1 MQAQDRDA
9 EPGGTAGVVRR
20 LDQLGRVVVP
30 AELRR
35 ALGIRHGDLI
45 ETRMENGRV
54 VIRKFE
60 PDCTFCGG
68 AVKLVELH
76 DKHVCSDCVHA
87 LFEETMRA
95 RRDEAGVRR
104 VEPRFEAAVSMR

>member
-1 MQAQDRDA
+1 MQAQERD
-9 EPGGTAGVVRR
+9 EFPGGSGGVVRR

-30 AELRR
+30 AELRK

-68 AVKLVELH
+68 AADLVELRE
-76 DKHVCSDCVHA
+76 KHVCNDCVRA

-95 RRDEAGVRR
+95 PRDEAPVRR
-104 VEPRFEAAVSMR
+104 VEPRFEAATSMR